1 MATYLPTISN
11 SLSVACFLIR
21 LHMSIVNRV
30 EALLKMDVNEL
41 ITAAIITATIRPRMP
56 VTYHRKHQVDINI
69 VNIVKQ
75 RSRLNIISE
84 CLQPARFRIMLHPIV
99 KRVFSVWRSLTC
111 GRQSQNELG
120 ISDIRT
126 PSCIIAHPQT
136 CLWV

>member
-69 VNIVKQ
+69 ENIL
-75 RSRLNIISE
+75 RNSSN
-84 CLQPARFRIMLHPIV
+84 
-99 KRVFSVWRSLTC
+99 RSLGFIVQGLRTSTRGYVLRSHSKDQSPSNINLKWTC
-111 GRQSQNELG
+111 SYTTSSKQQQK
-120 ISDIRT
+120 IKT
-126 PSCIIAHPQT
+126 KYHF
-136 CLWV
+136 

>member
-84 CLQPARFRIMLHPIV
+84 CLQLARFRIMLHAIV
-99 KRVFSVWRSLTC
+99 KRPC
-111 GRQSQNELG
+111 E
-120 ISDIRT
+120 
-126 PSCIIAHPQT
+126 
-136 CLWV
+136 